1 MNTEIPQHI
10 SQYLSDNNFTL
21 MTYANMCAVHKVH
34 CALLTKNDVHRGKD
48 FTFQFTESTVY
59 DLFIVNTQNTNYLKP
74 LGKQQVSSSLGTKY
88 NSNYLPFNF
97 DYNRNAL
104 YVVIGNVNDG
114 RFVEYHRSPLNR
126 EVYQVSHSTEEG
138 LSYFKETKSI
148 KYPINSVVNAVDSA
162 YYTFDKFQLMLSKY
176 YMIEIERK
184 KPLAETNMKED
195 GILSVLYIL
204 SRNREAISQV
214 FTMVKYTLY
223 FKKETLENYIGK
235 YIRDVVFEFCHFP
248 SDTLCDFLS
257 HICAVFKRKGEDEVC
272 GDGSSK
278 IKSFVFPLKTYVNE
292 VEKLCERNLLRHVM
306 SSFSSIRRDKAVD
319 KIPFHKFIQLIEKYN
334 LVNVEDLRV
343 KKKDGKVYELSKK
356 YMPQSSVHSNVR
368 ASTNANANANAN
380 VPAPKKENK
389 MNYVCM
395 LKELFALLTTFMD
408 DFFICNG
415 SDSSST
421 ATYADVDRFMLDS
434 ISKFIISYVAYKGF
448 FNVEIVMNEDSV
460 FDFHCFKDKKSN
472 EKLNKK
478 LFGCVTC
485 VMGLLNMVFDFNEG
499 FFHKHFSIMDYSYN
513 FNEKNVIH
521 TFPCA
526 FDSSK
531 KNRVRIFDVPFN
543 MKWSY
548 AIASVVLYVYK
559 HFFGFMRKENI
570 NIIADDVDDSSNT
583 VNSVNSIEQHF
594 LESFNAL
601 TTLITT
607 EFFNAYEHVL
617 PDYYYLCTRMARYP
631 LDKYNCLDNLCQ
643 HFTNNSVQ
651 CLLRKN
657 IMFFVPYEQLYH
669 TSKLRCFRRP
679 RLTHLLEPYMILVDP
694 QLNTYLSCKDKKEG
708 HLRATQMTIER
719 YFNTLKHINKQMVNV
734 SAFLY
739 EDKAMEYV
747 DRLNNRMSVM
757 KVKTISE
764 AKVEH
769 SEYDFYYVYNLS
781 YHFTF
786 KTMQLMKKRFYDYDV
801 LKRYVASVNSSVTIS
816 FQDTNQTV
824 LGSGPRIIQNIKVNK
839 KQIKEDIRKDLRV
852 IREIQMNTRS
862 MCLIFY
868 SHVKDVVGE
877 IVKQQ
882 QHSDI
887 DNNNNNASCCCYMKV
902 GHYLVNV
909 NVFADATANDVV
921 LFMES
926 PFYLNVMN
934 THINNK

>member
-1 MNTEIPQHI
+1 
-10 SQYLSDNNFTL
+10 
-21 MTYANMCAVHKVH
+21 
-34 CALLTKNDVHRGKD
+34 
-48 FTFQFTESTVY
+48 
-59 DLFIVNTQNTNYLKP
+59 
-74 LGKQQVSSSLGTKY
+74 
-88 NSNYLPFNF
+88 
-97 DYNRNAL
+97 
-104 YVVIGNVNDG
+104 
-114 RFVEYHRSPLNR
+114 
-126 EVYQVSHSTEEG
+126 VYQVSHSTEEG

-148 KYPINSVVNAVDSA
+148 KCAVSAVDS
-162 YYTFDKFQLMLSKY
+162 TFDKFQLMLSKY

-195 GILSVLYIL
+195 GVLSVLYIM

-257 HICAVFKRKGEDEVC
+257 HICAVFKRKGEDEVH
-272 GDGSSK
+272 GDGDSNSK

-292 VEKLCERNLLRHVM
+292 VEKVCERNLLRHVM

-334 LVNVEDLRV
+334 LVNVEDLRI

-356 YMPQSSVHSNVR
+356 YMPQNMHANVR
-368 ASTNANANANAN
+368 ASTNTNANANI
-380 VPAPKKENK
+380 KKENK

-408 DFFICNG
+408 DFFICNSG
-415 SDSSST
+415 DSST
-421 ATYADVDRFMLDS
+421 THVDVDRFMLDS
-434 ISKFIISYVAYKGF
+434 ISKFIISYVSYKGF

-570 NIIADDVDDSSNT
+570 IIINDDDDDNSSCN
-583 VNSVNSIEQHF
+583 VEQHF
-594 LESFNAL
+594 LENFDSLVA
-601 TTLITT
+601 LITT

-669 TSKLRCFRRP
+669 TSRLRFFRRP
-679 RLTHLLEPYMILVDP
+679 RLTHVLEPYMILVDAE
-694 QLNTYLSCKDKKEG
+694 LKTYLSCKDKKEG

-719 YFNTLKHINKQMVNV
+719 FFNTLKHINKQQVNV

-739 EDKAMEYV
+739 EDKAIDYV

-757 KVKTISE
+757 KVKTINE

-824 LGSGPRIIQNIKVNK
+824 LGSGPRIIQNIKLNK

-868 SHVKDVVGE
+868 AHVKDVVNE

-882 QHSDI
+882 HTN
-887 DNNNNNASCCCYMKV
+887 NNNNNASCCCCYMKV

-921 LFMES
+921 LFMDS
-926 PFYLNVMN
+926 PFYASVMN
-934 THINNK
+934 THININNNK

>member
-1 MNTEIPQHI
+1 MNTEIPHHI
-10 SQYLSDNNFTL
+10 SQYLSENNFTL
-21 MTYANMCAVHKVH
+21 MTFSNIPAVHKVH
-34 CALLTKNDVHRGKD
+34 CALLKKNDFHRGKD
-48 FTFQFTESTVY
+48 FTFQFTEATAY
-59 DLFIVNTQNTNYLKP
+59 DFFIVITKNMNYLKP
-74 LGKQQVSSSLGTKY
+74 LGKQQPSSLGTKY
-88 NSNYLPFNF
+88 PSNYLPFNF

-104 YVVIGNVNDG
+104 YVIIGELREG
-114 RFVEYHRSPLNR
+114 RFAEYQRVTLNR
-126 EVYQVSHSTEEG
+126 ETHQVSHTTEEG
-138 LSYFKETKSI
+138 LNYYKETKSI
-148 KYPINSVVNAVDSA
+148 KCNNNELNQLSFN
-162 YYTFDKFQLMLSKY
+162 KFQMMLSKY

-184 KPLAETNMKED
+184 KALAETNRKED

-235 YIRDVVFEFCHFP
+235 YVRDVVYEFCHFP

-257 HICAVFKRKGEDEVC
+257 HICAVFKRKGEDDNEAESPSMSHE
-272 GDGSSK
+272 DK
-278 IKSFVFPLKTYVNE
+278 IKCLVFPLKTYITE

-343 KKKDGKVYELSKK
+343 KKKDGKVYNLSKK
-356 YMPQSSVHSNVR
+356 YIPKSKH
-368 ASTNANANANAN
+368 ANANMSLQ
-380 VPAPKKENK
+380 KKENK

-395 LKELFALLTTFMD
+395 LKELFALLTSFMD
-408 DFFICNG
+408 DFFVRG
-415 SDSSST
+415 GDSS
-421 ATYADVDRFMLDS
+421 AYANVDRFMLDNV
-434 ISKFIISYVAYKGF
+434 SKFIISYVAYKGF

-531 KNRVRIFDVPFN
+531 KNRVRIFDVPFT

-548 AIASVVLYVYK
+548 AIASLVLYVYK
-559 HFFGFMRKENI
+559 NFFGFMQKENI
-570 NIIADDVDDSSNT
+570 INDDNNDNDSTN
-583 VNSVNSIEQHF
+583 IEQHF
-594 LESFNAL
+594 FESFDKISAL
-601 TTLITT
+601 IST

-657 IMFFVPYEQLYH
+657 IMFFIPYEQLYH
-669 TSKLRCFRRP
+669 TNRLRFFRRP
-679 RLTHLLEPYMILVDP
+679 KLTHILEPYMILVDKE
-694 QLNTYLSCKDKKEG
+694 LKTYLDCKDKKEG
-708 HLRATQMTIER
+708 YLQSTQMSIER
-719 YFNTLKHINKQMVNV
+719 FFNVLKHINKQQVNV

-739 EDKAMEYV
+739 EGKTIDYV
-747 DRLNNRMSVM
+747 DKLNNKMNTM
-757 KVKTISE
+757 KIKTIAES
-764 AKVEH
+764 KVENCD
-769 SEYDFYYVYNLS
+769 YDFYYIYNLS

-824 LGSGPRIIQNIKVNK
+824 LGSGPRIIQNIKTNK
-839 KQIKEDIRKDLRV
+839 KRIKEDIRKDLKV

-868 SHVKDVVGE
+868 LHVKDVINE
-877 IVKQQ
+877 IIKQQ
-882 QHSDI
+882 HNESDE
-887 DNNNNNASCCCYMKV
+887 AQCCCYMKV

-909 NVFADATANDVV
+909 NVFDSTSNDVV

-926 PFYLNVMN
+926 SFYASIMN
-934 THINNK
+934 THIDDNNK